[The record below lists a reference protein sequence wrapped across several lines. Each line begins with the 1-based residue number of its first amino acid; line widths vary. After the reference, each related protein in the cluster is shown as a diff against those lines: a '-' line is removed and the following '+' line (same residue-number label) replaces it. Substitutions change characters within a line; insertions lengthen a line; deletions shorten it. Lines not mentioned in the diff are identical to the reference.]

1 MTEREQSSDMNRRKF
16 IGLAQWL
23 VALPIATRAQQ
34 PAVPTVGFLR
44 STSPARFAHIVDA
57 FRQGLRE
64 TGFVEGQNV
73 AIEFRWADNQLA
85 RLPSLAEELARRPVN
100 VIVGNSLAAEAAKSA
115 TTTIPIVFVTSDDP
129 VERGLVGNLSRPEGN
144 LTGITFFG
152 GGELGAK
159 RLELLRE
166 LVPSASIIAFLMDKN
181 YSGSAAELRDV
192 LEAARAIGRKIVV
205 VGSAGDRDFER
216 AFLTAKSAGAEALV
230 VSGSPFFSS
239 RSRLIVSLAA
249 SYRFPAIYDLREHVV
264 EGGLMS
270 YSASFSDA
278 YRQAGAYAGRI
289 LKGAKV
295 AELPVLQPTK
305 FELAINLKAARALNI
320 TVPSTLLFRA
330 DEVIQ

>member
-1 MTEREQSSDMNRRKF
+1 MNRRKF
-16 IGLAQWL
+16 IELARSL
-23 VALPIATRAQQ
+23 VALPIAARAQQ
-34 PAVPTVGFLR
+34 STLPTVGFLR
-44 STSPARFAHIVDA
+44 STSPARFAHIVAA

-85 RLPSLAEELARRPVN
+85 RLPSLAEELIRRPVN
-100 VIVGNSLAAEAAKSA
+100 VIVGNSVAAEAAKTL

-129 VERGLVGNLSRPEGN
+129 VARGLVGNLSRPDGN

-152 GGELGAK
+152 GGELGSK

-166 LVPSASIIAFLMDKN
+166 LVPRAAVIGFLMDKN
-181 YSGSAAELRDV
+181 YSGSESELQDV
-192 LEAARAIGRKIVV
+192 QEAARAIGRKIVV
-205 VGSAGDRDFER
+205 ASIVTEHDLEP
-216 AFLTAKSAGAEALV
+216 AFVTFKSAGAEALV

-239 RSRLIVSLAA
+239 RSRPIVALAA
-249 SYRFPAIYDLREHVV
+249 SYRLPAIYDLREHVA
-264 EGGLMS
+264 EGGLIS

-289 LKGAKV
+289 LRGAKV

-305 FELAINLKAARALNI
+305 FELAINLKTAKALNLV
-320 TVPSTLLFRA
+320 VPSALLYRA